1 MNISSLTQSDI
12 KQIEKLVTRKEAL
25 QAEIDRINAE
35 LTAVFGGQAGAD
47 AAQGKPGSDF
57 THQKR
62 GALKDAIIELL
73 KGAGKPGIAVKEIAA
88 RVNARPGNI
97 HVWFTST
104 GKKVKEIKKI
114 APATYAWVS

>member
-1 MNISSLTQSDI
+1 MNIASLTQSDI
-12 KQIEKLVTRKEAL
+12 KHIEKLVTRKESL
-25 QAEIDRINAE
+25 QGEIDRINAE
-35 LTAVFGGQAGAD
+35 LTAFLGGQAGA
-47 AAQGKPGSDF
+47 KPGAVSAF

-62 GALKDAIIELL
+62 GALKDAIIGLL
-73 KGAGKPGIAVKEIAA
+73 KAAGKPGLTVKDIAA
-88 RVNARPGNI
+88 QVKAKPGNI